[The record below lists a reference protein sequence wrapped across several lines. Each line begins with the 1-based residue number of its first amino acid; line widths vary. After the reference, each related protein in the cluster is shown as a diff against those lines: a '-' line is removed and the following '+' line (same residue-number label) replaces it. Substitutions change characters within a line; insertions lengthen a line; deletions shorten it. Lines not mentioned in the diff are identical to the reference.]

1 MQANRALHS
10 LLSLLLEEFWDASCA
25 LEALVCHLPDCDLN
39 AVLKELKETQ
49 YVNPH
54 TEMTIVNLFFVHII
68 IEMLCMFK
76 KLCIMFFFIII
87 ITIII
92 VLLCFKMTF
101 SFRVSKLWG
110 RHKKKEI
117 NNVYTAWMHLM

>member
-1 MQANRALHS
+1 MQVNRALHS
-10 LLSLLLEEFWDASCA
+10 LLDLLLEEFWDASCA

-39 AVLKELKETQ
+39 AVLKEAKETE

-54 TEMTIVNLFFVHII
+54 TKMTIIQANHYLLFVCII
-68 IEMLCMFK
+68 IEILFMFK
-76 KLCIMFFFIII
+76 KM
-87 ITIII
+87 TIII
-92 VLLCFKMTF
+92 VLLCFKTTF

-117 NNVYTAWMHLM
+117 YTVYSARMHLM